1 MPKISVDKN
10 GQATITIPV
19 DVMKLMGWDSDTEV
33 LFVPF
38 LMDPK
43 TELDKSTPIVLKE
56 IRKGKR

>member
-19 DVMKLMGWDSDTEV
+19 DVMKLMSWGSDTEL

-56 IRKGKR
+56 IRKRK

>member
-19 DVMKLMGWDSDTEV
+19 DVMKLMGWDNDTEL

-56 IRKGKR
+56 IRKRK

>member
-19 DVMKLMGWDSDTEV
+19 DVMKLMGWDNDTEL

-56 IRKGKR
+56 IKKRK

>member
-19 DVMKLMGWDSDTEV
+19 DVMKLMGWDSDTEL

-56 IRKGKR
+56 IRKRK